1 MSRNF
6 YALKTGHK
14 PSDDYFKNQP
24 YWFDSDLLHAFIVG
38 VIIGSLVLGIFSC
51 IS

>member
-14 PSDDYFKNQP
+14 PSDDYFKNQAI
-24 YWFDSDLLHAFIVG
+24 WMESDLLRSFCLGMGIGAFLTIIVTF
-38 VIIGSLVLGIFSC
+38 SL
-51 IS
+51 